1 MVVGVVIDNSP
12 VETLPTSLPDGER
25 STDPA
30 VARCCTCDGEEVAG
44 VDTTVAAGELVAI
57 VGAVAIADVDGVE
70 VEVEDDA
77 DVVDVAAAIVGT
89 GAVGTGGNVTVGA
102 TPPLVVVASR
112 AAFFVREAADVP
124 PESPHAAPTT
134 ASKPSDI
141 NQKRFIVPPTR

>member
-1 MVVGVVIDNSP
+1 MVVGVVIDNPP

-44 VDTTVAAGELVAI
+44 VDATVAAGELVAV
-57 VGAVAIADVDGVE
+57 VGAVATAEVGG

-77 DVVDVAAAIVGT
+77 AVVDVAAAVVGT

-102 TPPLVVVASR
+102 TAPLVVVASR

-134 ASKPSDI
+134 ASKPSEID
-141 NQKRFIVPPTR
+141 QKRFIVPPTR

>member
-44 VDTTVAAGELVAI
+44 VDTTVAAGELVAV
-57 VGAVAIADVDGVE
+57 VGAVATAEVGE

-102 TPPLVVVASR
+102 TAPLVVVASR